1 MIILETVKYITL
13 NYDVGNI
20 ADWLSGFG
28 TVLAV
33 IVSLYLAKHKATPF
47 LTLKT
52 EFFPKDDRE
61 EFDNLPNNKDSL
73 RIVIKN
79 YSNHPVLLTLKD
91 KDNYFSVD
99 KPLYVYEYT
108 VKSNVRVIETT
119 TFDKLDGKKFE
130 LRDAFSNNK
139 YKFKLVKRKG
149 EWMVIYPI
157 RKWRMSKKWKAL
169 EEYQE

>member
-1 MIILETVKYITL
+1 MPRK
-13 NYDVGNI
+13 NI
-20 ADWLSGFG
+20 R
-28 TVLAV
+28 
-33 IVSLYLAKHKATPF
+33 SLI
-47 LTLKT
+47 
-52 EFFPKDDRE
+52 EV
-61 EFDNLPNNKDSL
+61 PNNKDSL

-91 KDNYFSVD
+91 KDNYFNVD

-157 RKWRMSKKWKAL
+157 RKWRMSKK
-169 EEYQE
+169 